1 MLHAMKVA
9 YEPSQAMYRESRERL
24 LTALRE
30 HRGLQSGLLYFEGN
44 HETYKNETDHE
55 LPFR

>member
-1 MLHAMKVA
+1 MKVA